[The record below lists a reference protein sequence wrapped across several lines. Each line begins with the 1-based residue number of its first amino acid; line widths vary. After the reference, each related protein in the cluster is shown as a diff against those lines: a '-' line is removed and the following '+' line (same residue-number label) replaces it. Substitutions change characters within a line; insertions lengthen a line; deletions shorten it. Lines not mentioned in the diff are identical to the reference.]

1 MPQNTISADEHHVL
15 RLVLPALLHERVRAY
30 RTANHLESE
39 EQAICD
45 LIERGLE
52 AEAAEPGAVRVSPG
66 EREDRE

>member
-15 RLVLPALLHERVRAY
+15 RLTLPALLHERIRAY
-30 RTANHLESE
+30 RTANHLETE
-39 EQAICD
+39 ERAICD

-52 AEAAEPGAVRVSPG
+52 ADAAEPGTVRIGLG